1 MMLEIS
7 IDWPGK
13 FTQGKPRSH
22 WTRRAG
28 ARDRDTSTGLQGP
41 RSPSMQHQAYHRH
54 SRRSVGALLIPV
66 SELTPPTK
74 AGTELALLQSGYET
88 GTATTPVSLA

>member
-28 ARDRDTSTGLQGP
+28 ARDRAPHT
-41 RSPSMQHQAYHRH
+41 R
-54 SRRSVGALLIPV
+54 
-66 SELTPPTK
+66 
-74 AGTELALLQSGYET
+74 GTETQALASKAPEAPVCSTKPTT
-88 GTATTPVSLA
+88 GTAADQWVLY